1 MYGGDITQQG
11 TSGGTI
17 KDRSERGAFGKVL
30 HQQIVEALLKKVNIS
45 TPKQVGLREGR
56 TLSLILN
63 PSAVTSTGVT
73 ERSMHVKKGGP
84 IKSNI
89 PSSIPSS
96 LLSDLQGIWSEWPV
110 TSRLG

>member
-73 ERSMHVKKGGP
+73 DRSMHVKKMRANKEQHTLIHP
-84 IKSNI
+84 IFFAVR
-89 PSSIPSS
+89 PAGH
-96 LLSDLQGIWSEWPV
+96 LVRMASD
-110 TSRLG
+110 